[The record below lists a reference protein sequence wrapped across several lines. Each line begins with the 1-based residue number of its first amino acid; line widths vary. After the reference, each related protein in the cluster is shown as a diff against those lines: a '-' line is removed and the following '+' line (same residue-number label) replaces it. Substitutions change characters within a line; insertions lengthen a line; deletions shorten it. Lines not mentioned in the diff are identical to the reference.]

1 MPKQKSARPKI
12 RKEPVKKFSAQ
23 ILCPCRKNCANNI
36 DVEAQM
42 DIFHQ
47 FQNLRT
53 WSKQT
58 RYLRSLANSQ
68 PCKENIDPI
77 ISKSKKKSF
86 SGFILPNLNGQ
97 QTKVCMTFL
106 TKLLQVNRK
115 KIHRAVS
122 SIVKNP
128 NAVDKRGKTANSRKI
143 SAMDT
148 SFVKRFIG
156 KFASYESIYDSL
168 SRSMRYLHP
177 NLNLRKMYKMYEEE
191 CGFTGRKQMSSSMFR
206 QIFNTSFDLAFVR
219 LTKRNCHVCRD
230 LEKKK
235 VPLVS
240 NIEAINEPKKMLK
253 EHKEIAMKIK
263 NDLIEAVDT
272 GSTSHQ

>member
-1 MPKQKSARPKI
+1 M
-12 RKEPVKKFSAQ
+12 
-23 ILCPCRKNCANNI
+23 
-36 DVEAQM
+36 
-42 DIFHQ
+42 
-47 FQNLRT
+47 
-53 WSKQT
+53 
-58 RYLRSLANSQ
+58 
-68 PCKENIDPI
+68 
-77 ISKSKKKSF
+77 
-86 SGFILPNLNGQ
+86 PNLKGE

-143 SAMDT
+143 SVMDT
-148 SFVKRFIG
+148 SFVKRFID

-168 SRSMRYLHP
+168 SRSKKYLHP
-177 NLNLRKMYKMYEEE
+177 NLNLRKMYKMYQDE
-191 CGFTGRKQMSSSMFR
+191 CGFKGQKQMSISMFR
-206 QIFNTSFDLAFVR
+206 KIFNTSFDLAFMR

-240 NIEAINEPKKMLK
+240 NIEAINEPKELLK
-253 EHKEIAMKIK
+253 QHKYIAMKIK
-263 NDLIEAVDT
+263 TDLIQAFDT
-272 GSTSHQ
+272 ARGISEKTHLKFTHLASRGTL